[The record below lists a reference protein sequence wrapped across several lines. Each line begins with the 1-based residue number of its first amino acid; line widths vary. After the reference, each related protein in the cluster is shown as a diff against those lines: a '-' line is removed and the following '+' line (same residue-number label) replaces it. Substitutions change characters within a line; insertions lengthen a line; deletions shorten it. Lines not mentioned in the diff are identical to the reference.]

1 MNRRLIGI
9 LLLIFGVLVVIRLL
23 QLNPAPAP
31 ALTQQPAQPTAG
43 SYAFL
48 GLRISLQTTDIQAV
62 RLREPASNKSF
73 IINRSLDGTWT
84 APETQGRL
92 DQSAASNIAKTVTLM
107 PYSRT
112 IPQAQQSKLSEY
124 GFGDKGTLSVEVV
137 SKDGKG
143 HAFAVGNLLTSG
155 LEYYVL
161 VDNLPEV
168 FIVDRR
174 AVDYL
179 LVQLRNPPLT

>member
-1 MNRRLIGI
+1 MNRRLIGT
-9 LLLIFGVLVVIRLL
+9 LLLIFAVLVVIRLL
-23 QLNPAPAP
+23 QLNPAPA
-31 ALTQQPAQPTAG
+31 QQAAQPTAN
-43 SYAFL
+43 SAYAFL
-48 GLRISLQTTDIQAV
+48 GLRINLPASDIQAV

-73 IINRSLDGTWT
+73 VITRSLDGTWT
-84 APETQGRL
+84 APESQGRL
-92 DQSAASNIAKTVTLM
+92 DQAAASNIAKTVVLM
-107 PYSRT
+107 PYSRS
-112 IPQAQQSKLSEY
+112 IPQAQQSRLSEY
-124 GFGDKGTLSVEVV
+124 GFGDTGTLSVEVV
-137 SKDGKG
+137 TTDGGG
-143 HAFAVGNLLTSG
+143 HAFAVGNLVTSG

>member
-1 MNRRLIGI
+1 MNRRFIGA

-31 ALTQQPAQPTAG
+31 TQPPAQATS

-48 GLRISLQTTDIQAV
+48 GLRINLPLSDIQAV
-62 RLREPASNKSF
+62 RLRDPASNKSF
-73 IINRSLDGTWT
+73 TISRALDESWI
-84 APETQGRL
+84 APESQGRL
-92 DQSAASNIAKTVTLM
+92 DQAAASNIAKTVVLM

-112 IPQAQQSKLSEY
+112 IPQAQQAKLSDY

-137 SKDGKG
+137 TRNNQG
-143 HAFAVGNLLTSG
+143 HALAVGSLTTSQ

-161 VDNLPEV
+161 VDTLPDV

-174 AVDYL
+174 PVDYL